1 MCLIALAWR
10 ADARYPLVVAA
21 NRDEFHL
28 RKTAAAAPWPEHP
41 ELLAGRDLKEG
52 GTWMGVSTKGRFAA
66 VTNRRSLSELR
77 PGAPSRGHLVGDF
90 LKSADT
96 AADYFA
102 RLAPQAMQYSG
113 FNLLV
118 LADGALGYFGNAPDL
133 PPRTLTPGL
142 YALSN
147 GTLDSDWPKMKRV
160 RERLAELLGANLP
173 EPTLRAELLVMLA
186 DRSPAED
193 DSLPDT
199 GMGRM
204 MERMLSAPFICS
216 PGYGTRSSTVV
227 LVDGEGGGRFFERR
241 FKPSGKP
248 GGETEL
254 SFSWAG

>member
-28 RKTAAAAPWPEHP
+28 RKTAAAESWPEHQ
-41 ELLAGRDLKEG
+41 EILAGRDLKEG

-90 LKSADT
+90 LKRADPP
-96 AADYFA
+96 ADYLNS
-102 RLAPQAMQYSG
+102 LAPRAMSYSG

-118 LADGALGYFGNAPDL
+118 MADDTLGYFGNAPEL
-133 PPRTLTPGL
+133 PPRTLAPGL

-160 RERLAELLGANLP
+160 RERLNELVSANLP
-173 EPTLRAELLVMLA
+173 ESTLVAELFVMLA

-216 PGYGTRSSTVV
+216 PGYGTRSSTVL
-227 LVDGEGGGRFFERR
+227 LVDANGGGRLLERR

-248 GGETEL
+248 SGETEL
-254 SFSWAG
+254 SFVWPN